1 MKKVNSILKEVLKRI
16 EPPEEDLK
24 LIDDSV
30 KKIFNGL
37 NKRIKKLKINAETFV
52 GGSFAKKT
60 VIKKDEY
67 DVDIFIRFDKKYRR
81 QDISKLTG
89 RIIKGMKNIS
99 VIHGSRD
106 YFRIKFAKDFF
117 IEIVPVLKI
126 NKPEEAENI
135 TDLSYSHVNYIKKKI
150 KSEKILDEIR
160 IAKAFCFANKC
171 YGAESYIN
179 GFSGYGLELLI
190 YYYGSFLKFLKELIK
205 VKERKIIDIERH
217 FKRKKNILLDLNA
230 AKLTSPIILI
240 DPTYKQRN
248 ALAALS
254 QKTFERFQK
263 AAKKFLKKPSIKD
276 FELKKTDLEK
286 IEKSAKKKNQEF
298 VLAEIHTNKQPGDV
312 AGSKLLKFYNY
323 FAKEIG
329 KLFDINKKG
338 FNYNGVQAAR
348 FYIVAKSKKEL
359 IITGPNVKDEKSVKN
374 FKKKHKNTF
383 VKSKR
388 IHAREKIKFN
398 LKKFIDFWKNKNKKR
413 LKEMYITKLN
423 IL

>member
-190 YYYGSFLKFLKELIK
+190 YYYGSFLKFLKKLIK

-298 VLAEIHTNKQPGDV
+298 VLVEIHTNKQPGDV